1 MYEAYWEVMRRVDR
15 LDLQQW
21 LIVLTVGAAIG
32 FLCMRGFGSRSG
44 Y

>member
-1 MYEAYWEVMRRVDR
+1 MNQLYWEVMRRVDR
-15 LDLQQW
+15 LDLSQW
-21 LIVLTVGAAIG
+21 LLVLAVGAVIG